1 MSDEEGGHLFDRQ
14 VWRRKSY
21 WEVPIKEY
29 AHTIVEMEEE
39 VNRVMTKGC
48 KLDAC
53 LDWFIY
59 CLKEANIT
67 YVRRMDAPATFV
79 TTEGSRLE
87 EFKEEL
93 RENLNRLIPGYLDD
107 ESDILQVKELMSR
120 LESRWHK
127 VRVSSDTKERDGAFN
142 ALLDTLMEKH
152 CHQSS
157 EHVRTSLTPELQETQ
172 DSFVDSCLQL
182 KTFIEGERTTASY
195 ACGGSIPIAQTAAL
209 PENHPRVSG
218 PINIFWS
225 IEDGSARRLSLPL
238 RTDAEDASPEVL
250 QHLIASCGPANFGR
264 GEQNVMDLS
273 YRKAG
278 KLDPENFATSFHPA
292 DFGIIEAIEKVLLPG
307 MLGKAT
313 NKLGSRKIYA
323 ELYKMN
329 IYSGPSGLFRS
340 HVDTPRSQ
348 TQVGSLV
355 VCLPARFSGGN
366 LLVRHQGREVNF
378 DWAAGSETSI
388 QWAAFYSDCE
398 HEIKTITEGDRITLT
413 YNLYVSNGGESVLHS
428 IIDPKSL
435 PLYGWV
441 KDRLMKPGFLD
452 DGGVLGIFCSH
463 AYPHT
468 SKATVH
474 DLPRGLK
481 GSDVVLYSIF
491 QSLGLDVQVLPV
503 LESRGMYIPENP
515 KLGLTGRMGGKR
527 RFGYLG
533 EWDDEERF
541 CNDLQPYLARN
552 KRLTVNF
559 SEVLPEKSSREDLAD
574 IDRRWKLLKMT
585 RHLKSMD
592 EAISFARRE
601 GLPYREDSC
610 FAEGGAQIGPCLRPY
625 ETTEFGNDMEM
636 DEVVR
641 HVWPAYYLPG
651 VTWIT
656 EPKHE
661 EMAFS
666 HVTYGNEAGIG
677 TRYSCA
683 AIFAV
688 IPPWDRR
695 DKLHGDASE
704 DT

>member
-79 TTEGSRLE
+79 TTEGSRWE

-93 RENLNRLIPGYLDD
+93 RENLNRLIPGYLDG

-157 EHVRTSLTPELQETQ
+157 EHVRTSSTPELQETQ

-250 QHLIASCGPANFGR
+250 QHLIASCGPASFGR
-264 GEQNVMDLS
+264 GEQNIMDLS

-452 DGGVLGIFCSH
+452 DG
-463 AYPHT
+463 
-468 SKATVH
+468 
-474 DLPRGLK
+474 
-481 GSDVVLYSIF
+481 
-491 QSLGLDVQVLPV
+491 
-503 LESRGMYIPENP
+503 
-515 KLGLTGRMGGKR
+515 RMGGKR

-610 FAEGGAQIGPCLRPY
+610 FAEGGAQIGSCLRPY
-625 ETTEFGNDMEM
+625 ETTQFGNDMEM

-695 DKLHGDASE
+695 DKLRGDASE
-704 DT
+704 GI